1 MFLSNKTIQ
10 EYIESG
16 KITVI
21 GDIELETTGLA
32 IHLGNEL
39 LIPKEGQTFDS
50 KNPLEIQYEKH
61 DLGTSSYILKPND
74 FVLGITKQSINTNRD
89 ILTIIDGRST
99 YARAGITIHLSA
111 MILDGVPFNNENSVL
126 EIKNLGNFSV
136 VLHAGE
142 KIGTYL
148 FAQLTSP
155 IEGEKQ
161 SAYSNQSSVLPPQF

>member
-39 LIPKEGQTFDS
+39 LIPKEGQIFDC

-61 DLGTSSYILKPND
+61 DLYISPYTLKPND
-74 FVLGITKQSINTNRD
+74 FVLGITKQSINTDKD
-89 ILTIIDGRST
+89 ILTMIDGRST
-99 YARAGITIHLSA
+99 YARAGMTIHLSA
-111 MILDGVPFNNENSVL
+111 MILDGLPFSNENSVL
-126 EIKNLGNFSV
+126 EIKNLGNCNI
-136 VLHAGE
+136 VLHVGE

-155 IEGEKQ
+155 IEGEKH
-161 SAYSNQSSVLPPQF
+161 SAYSNQNSVLPPKF